1 MNGEGLTAVQRARE
15 DMLLQLVSFKL
26 GEEEFGVDILKV
38 QEINPMVEI
47 TKVPRSPS
55 FVEGVVNLRGRV
67 IPVIG
72 MRKRFGLPVKAY
84 DKDTRIMVADI
95 GGQMLGF
102 VVDEVSE
109 VLRISAKA
117 IEPPPSL
124 VAGVDAEYLK
134 GVVKLEDRLLI
145 LLDLDR
151 VFNTKQKEKLKK
163 VSS

>member
-1 MNGEGLTAVQRARE
+1 
-15 DMLLQLVSFKL
+15 MLLQLVSFKL
-26 GEEEFGVDILKV
+26 GEEEFGVDILKL
-38 QEINPMVEI
+38 QEINRMGEI

-95 GGQMLGF
+95 GGQTLGF

-124 VAGVDAEYLK
+124 VAGVDAEYLQ

-145 LLDLDR
+145 LLDLER
-151 VFNTKQKEKLKK
+151 VFNTKQKEKLKE
-163 VSS
+163 VTS